1 MEQITSNVY
10 VETGNLGSNDS
21 IIVTDQGTV
30 LVDAPHKPTDAARW
44 RDIVNSFGE
53 VSYLVH
59 TDHHIDH
66 TLGNFLLPGTVV
78 SHSVTRRRM
87 AENYP
92 SSTYV
97 VDLLSIIDPEG
108 LALMPNFSLRLPTIT
123 FDNRM
128 ELHLG
133 NVTVELIHLA
143 GHTANSLVAYLPEQ
157 RVLFSGDNVC
167 EAGLPSFQDS
177 RVGSLFQTLDYI
189 SSLDF
194 EILVPGHGEVGT
206 KKTVESFRDQ
216 ARNLVGQV
224 QEAARA
230 GVPREEA
237 ADRIR
242 FEDRIHTGTQSYV
255 GYPDNLIEGFQRRS
269 VLSMY
274 DQLTHDEP
282 DLNSKREAEK

>member
-10 VETGNLGSNDS
+10 VETDNLGSNDS

-44 RDIVNSFGE
+44 RDTVSSFGE
-53 VSYLVH
+53 VSYLIH

-66 TLGNFLLPGTVV
+66 TLGNFLLPGTIV
-78 SHSVTRRRM
+78 SQNVTRRRM
-87 AENYP
+87 AEEYP
-92 SSTYV
+92 SSAYV
-97 VDLLSIIDPEG
+97 EDLLSVIDPEG
-108 LALMPNFSLRLPTIT
+108 LDLMPNFSLRLPTIT
-123 FDNRM
+123 FDDRM
-128 ELHLG
+128 QLHLG
-133 NVTVELIHLA
+133 DVTLELIHLP
-143 GHTANSLVAYLPEQ
+143 GHTANSLVVYLPEQ

-177 RVGSLFQTLDYI
+177 RVRSLFETLEYI

-206 KKTVESFRDQ
+206 KSTVATFRDQ
-216 ARNLVGQV
+216 AQGLVWQV
-224 QEAARA
+224 QEAVQA

-242 FEDRIHTGTQSYV
+242 FEDRIHTSTPSYV
-255 GYPDNLIEGFQRRS
+255 GYPDDLIEEFQRRS
-269 VLSMY
+269 VLSIY
-274 DQLTHDEP
+274 EQLTYDES
-282 DLNSKREAEK
+282 DLASTRGS

>member
-1 MEQITSNVY
+1 LIEQITSNVY

-44 RDIVNSFGE
+44 RDTVNSFGE

-66 TLGNFLLPGTVV
+66 TLGNFLLPGTIV

-87 AENYP
+87 AEEYP
-92 SSTYV
+92 SSAYV
-97 VDLLSIIDPEG
+97 EDLLSAIDPEG
-108 LALMPNFSLRLPTIT
+108 LALMPDFSLRLPAIT
-123 FDNRM
+123 FDDRM
-128 ELHLG
+128 HLYLG

-143 GHTANSLVAYLPEQ
+143 GHTANSLIVYLPEQ

-177 RVGSLFQTLDYI
+177 CVSSLFETLDYI
-189 SSLDF
+189 SGLDF

-206 KKTVESFRDQ
+206 KKTVATFHDQ
-216 ARNLVGQV
+216 AQDLVRQV
-224 QEAARA
+224 REAARA

-237 ADRIR
+237 AARIR
-242 FEDRIHTGTQSYV
+242 FEDRIHTSTRSYV
-255 GYPDNLIEGFQRRS
+255 GYPDNLIEEFQQRS
-269 VLSMY
+269 VLSIY
-274 DQLTHDEP
+274 DQLTYDGSNP
-282 DLNSKREAEK
+282 DFKRGS

>member
-1 MEQITSNVY
+1 LIEQITRNVY

-44 RDIVNSFGE
+44 RDTVNSFGE

-66 TLGNFLLPGTVV
+66 TLGNFLLPGTIV

-87 AENYP
+87 AEEYP
-92 SSTYV
+92 SSAYV
-97 VDLLSIIDPEG
+97 EDLLSVIDPEG
-108 LALMPNFSLRLPTIT
+108 LVLMPDFSLRLPAIT
-123 FDNRM
+123 FDDRM
-128 ELHLG
+128 HLYLG

-143 GHTANSLVAYLPEQ
+143 GHTANSLIVYLPEQ

-177 RVGSLFQTLDYI
+177 RVSSLFETLDYI
-189 SSLDF
+189 SGLDF

-206 KKTVESFRDQ
+206 KRTVATFHD
-216 ARNLVGQV
+216 QV
-224 QEAARA
+224 QDLVRQVREAARA

-237 ADRIR
+237 AARIR
-242 FEDRIHTGTQSYV
+242 FEDRIHTSTRSYV
-255 GYPDNLIEGFQRRS
+255 GYPDNLIEEFQRRS
-269 VLSMY
+269 VLSIY
-274 DQLTHDEP
+274 DQLTYDESNP
-282 DLNSKREAEK
+282 DFKRGS

>member
-1 MEQITSNVY
+1 LLIEQISSNVY

-21 IIVTDQGTV
+21 IIVTDKGTV
-30 LVDAPHKPTDAARW
+30 LVDAPHKPSDAARW
-44 RDIVNSFGE
+44 RDTVNSFGE

-66 TLGNFLLPGTVV
+66 TLGNFLLSGTIV

-87 AENYP
+87 AEEYP
-92 SSTYV
+92 SSAYV
-97 VDLLSIIDPEG
+97 EDLLSVIDPEG
-108 LALMPNFSLRLPTIT
+108 LALMPDFSLRLPTIT
-123 FDNRM
+123 FDDRM
-128 ELHLG
+128 HLYLG
-133 NVTVELIHLA
+133 NVTVELIHLP
-143 GHTANSLVAYLPEQ
+143 GHTVNSLIVYLPEQ
-157 RVLFSGDNVC
+157 KVLFSGDNVC

-177 RVGSLFQTLDYI
+177 RVSSLFETLDYI

-216 ARNLVGQV
+216 AQNLVGQV

-255 GYPDNLIEGFQRRS
+255 GYPDDLIEGFQRRS
-269 VLSMY
+269 VLSIY
-274 DQLTHDEP
+274 DQLTHDK
-282 DLNSKREAEK
+282 LHML